1 MGSLLEKARMNL
13 SRDWAWW
20 LLSLAGLFMLV
31 EALIITDYETS
42 MRAVLA
48 AAGLVQ
54 IAVGSSNLLSGE
66 HLRRKLVLRAIAVV
80 AAAVSLVWLAPWL
93 LADLRRLLAAVL
105 IVALL
110 AGLRLASMRSNVRN
124 RSV

>member
-1 MGSLLEKARMNL
+1 MGSLLENVRMNT
-13 SRDWAWW
+13 SRNWAWW

-48 AAGLVQ
+48 AAGLGQ